1 MIAPGKLEDQNDGK
15 GSLVIWGN
23 KPVFLW
29 QGEIV
34 GIEVRHTRSDK
45 LMWSQNFNPTT
56 RSVTRSVI
64 YQGEPLQPGED
75 YFWREKLP
83 LKQLPSKQSFRMMKA
98 EDRDRISAE
107 LKELE
112 SKPNA
117 LERINYF
124 SQKQLWS
131 DVLREIYS
139 VPNPS
144 PELKQTINQIQGHNF
159 CSQ

>member
-1 MIAPGKLEDQNDGK
+1 
-15 GSLVIWGN
+15 
-23 KPVFLW
+23 
-29 QGEIV
+29 
-34 GIEVRHTRSDK
+34 
-45 LMWSQNFNPTT
+45 
-56 RSVTRSVI
+56 
-64 YQGEPLQPGED
+64 
-75 YFWREKLP
+75 
-83 LKQLPSKQSFRMMKA
+83 MMKA